1 MRIGVLSEKDSLDGM
16 VAEDFGHAPYF
27 LLVDPAT
34 LDYTVTANEF
44 ASGSGAGFKVA
55 EAIVGIGADHVV
67 CGGIGS
73 HGLEILQKGGI
84 RVWYD
89 MDDMTVEEAV
99 NHIKDRVSFEDSVKN
114 HHD

>member
-1 MRIGVLSEKDSLDGM
+1 MRIGVLSEKDDISGM

-27 LLVDPAT
+27 LLIDSET
-34 LDYTVTANEF
+34 LDYTVTSNEF
-44 ASGSGAGFKVA
+44 ASGGGAGFKVA

-73 HGLEILQKGGI
+73 HGLEILQKGRI

-99 NHIKDRVSFEDSVKN
+99 NHVKDRISFEDSVRKQQ
-114 HHD
+114 D